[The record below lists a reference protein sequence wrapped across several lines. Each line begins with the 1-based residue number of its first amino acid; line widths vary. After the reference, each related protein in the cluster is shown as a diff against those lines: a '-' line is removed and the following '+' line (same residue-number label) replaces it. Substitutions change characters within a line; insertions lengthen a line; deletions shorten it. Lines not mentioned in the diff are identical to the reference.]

1 MAKTEWGKLQGNPTP
16 NYFACI
22 DSPITLD
29 EDTVVLYS
37 KKEPDRDGFFTY
49 HRSGNSS
56 KIIKAE
62 WRKEQ
67 NSSYKFVYILHE
79 DKSSEY
85 ITNGG
90 SGVIADSAAGIG
102 SKEYAQPEDYQN
114 FPQTKD
120 KDIANSNGTTKK
132 EKPEI
137 KSSSNNHKRSLI
149 GWLFFIPWWIIKT
162 LFKTIFWFFK

>member
-1 MAKTEWGKLQGNPTP
+1 MAKTEWYKLMGNPSP
-16 NYFACI
+16 DFFACI
-22 DSPITLD
+22 DGPITID
-29 EDTVVLYS
+29 EETVVLYS
-37 KKEPDRDGFFTY
+37 KKEPNRIGKY
-49 HRSGNSS
+49 YSSGNYR

-62 WRKEQ
+62 WRQDKY
-67 NSSYKFVYILHE
+67 SSKFVYILHE
-79 DKSSEY
+79 DNASEY
-85 ITNGG
+85 ISNGG
-90 SGVIADSAAGIG
+90 IGGIANRETGIYD
-102 SKEYAQPEDYQN
+102 KDYAQPEDYQN

>member
-1 MAKTEWGKLQGNPTP
+1 MAKTEWSKLKGNPSP
-16 NYFACI
+16 DFFACI
-22 DSPITLD
+22 DGPITID

-37 KKEPDRDGFFTY
+37 KKEPNRIGDY
-49 HRSGNSS
+49 YRSGNYS

-62 WRKEQ
+62 WRQDKY
-67 NSSYKFVYILHE
+67 SSKFVYVLHE
-79 DKSSEY
+79 DKASEY

-90 SGVIADSAAGIG
+90 TGLIATCESGIY
-102 SKEYAQPEDYQN
+102 SKDYAQPEDYQN

-120 KDIANSNGTTKK
+120 KDIADSNGTTKK